1 MPADDGIMFIPNI
14 SRAISRQEQRRN
26 DSILCGTNSCEL
38 VPANEMWMRPGG
50 PLNYSRWW
58 FRDNLACGSQDRC

>member
-1 MPADDGIMFIPNI
+1 MPADDEIMFTPNI
-14 SRAISRQEQRRN
+14 SRAISRQERRRN
-26 DSILCGTNSCEL
+26 DSILWHKCCEL
-38 VPANEMWMRPGG
+38 APANWMWMGPGG